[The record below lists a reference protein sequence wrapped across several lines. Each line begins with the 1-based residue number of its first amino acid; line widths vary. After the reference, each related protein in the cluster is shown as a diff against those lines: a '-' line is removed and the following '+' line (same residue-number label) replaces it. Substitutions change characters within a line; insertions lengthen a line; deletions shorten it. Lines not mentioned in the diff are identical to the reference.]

1 MSQSVIWQVPNL
13 AQGIVDNTAGT
24 LTVQTYDTSSSS
36 YVTQWT
42 MDLSTGAITL
52 AEGQRLG
59 KSLTVDGTS
68 TLSGDVT
75 ASKSLT
81 VDGTSTLGGPVTLS
95 KSLTVDGT
103 SAFGEPVKN
112 NSATKDVTGATAGSF
127 TWVMTEQGSA
137 QKTVL
142 VYFNGYENDTTT
154 AQTITYPT
162 AFTDTPAID
171 NQAVVAGLSTDTT
184 QLTINPDN
192 TTKYT
197 GWVKVWGF

>member
-1 MSQSVIWQVPNL
+1 MSQAVIWTVPNL
-13 AQGIVDNTAGT
+13 TKGVVDNSAGT
-24 LTVQTYDTSSSS
+24 FTFQTYDTSSSS

-42 MDLSTGAITL
+42 MSLSTGAITV
-52 AEGQRLG
+52 AAGQTLS

-81 VDGTSTLGGPVTLS
+81 VDGTSTLGGPATLS

-103 SAFGEPVKN
+103 STFGVPVKN
-112 NSATKDVTGATAGSF
+112 NSATKDVTGTTAGSF
-127 TWVMTEQGSA
+127 TWVMPEQGA
-137 QKTVL
+137 GMKTVL

-154 AQTITYPT
+154 AQTVTYPT
-162 AFTDTPAID
+162 AFTQTPAID
-171 NQAVVAGLSTDTT
+171 NPSSVAGLSTDTT
-184 QLTINPDN
+184 QLSIKPDT

-197 GWVKVWGF
+197 GWVKVWGL

>member
-1 MSQSVIWQVPNL
+1 M
-13 AQGIVDNTAGT
+13 DNSAGT
-24 LTVQTYDTSSSS
+24 FTFQTYDTSSSS
-36 YVTQWT
+36 YVTRWT

-52 AEGQRLG
+52 AAGQTLS

-81 VDGTSTLGGPVTLS
+81 VDGTSTLGGPATLS

-103 SAFGEPVKN
+103 STFGVPVKN
-112 NSATKDVTGATAGSF
+112 NSATKDVTGTTAGSF
-127 TWVMTEQGSA
+127 TWVMPEQGA
-137 QKTVL
+137 GMKTVL

-154 AQTITYPT
+154 AQTVTYPT
-162 AFTDTPAID
+162 AFTQTPVID
-171 NQAVVAGLSTDTT
+171 NPSSVAGLSTDTT
-184 QLTINPDN
+184 QLSIKPDT

-197 GWVKVWGF
+197 GWVKVWGL

>member
-13 AQGIVDNTAGT
+13 AQGVVDNSAGT
-24 LTVQTYDTSSSS
+24 LTFQTYDTSSSS

-42 MDLSTGAITL
+42 MSLSTGAITV
-52 AEGQRLG
+52 AAGQRF
-59 KSLTVDGTS
+59 
-68 TLSGDVT
+68 
-75 ASKSLT
+75 AKSLT
-81 VDGTSTLGGPVTLS
+81 VDGTSTLGGPATLS

-103 SAFGEPVKN
+103 SAFEVPVKN
-112 NSATKDVTGATAGSF
+112 NSATKDVTGTTAGSF
-127 TWVMTEQGSA
+127 TWVMPEQGA
-137 QKTVL
+137 GMKTVL

-154 AQTITYPT
+154 AQTVTYPT
-162 AFTDTPAID
+162 AFTQTPAID
-171 NQAVVAGLSTDTT
+171 NQADVVGLSADTT

>member
-68 TLSGDVT
+68 TL
-75 ASKSLT
+75 
-81 VDGTSTLGGPVTLS
+81 GGPVTLS

-103 SAFGEPVKN
+103 SAFGVPVKN
-112 NSATKDVTGATAGSF
+112 NSATKYVTGPSAGSF
-127 TWVMTEQGSA
+127 TWVMPDQGSA
-137 QKTVL
+137 KKTVL
-142 VYFNGYENDTTT
+142 VYFDGYESDTST
-154 AQTITYPT
+154 AQKVTYPT
-162 AFTDTPAID
+162 AFTNTPVID
-171 NQAVVAGLSTDTT
+171 NPSSVGGLSTDTT
-184 QLTINPDN
+184 QLTINPEN

>member
-13 AQGIVDNTAGT
+13 AQGIVDNSAGT
-24 LTVQTYDTSSSS
+24 LTFQTYDTATSS

-42 MDLSTGAITL
+42 MSLSTGAITV
-52 AEGQRLG
+52 AAGQ
-59 KSLTVDGTS
+59 
-68 TLSGDVT
+68 TL
-75 ASKSLT
+75 SKSLA
-81 VDGTSTLGGPVTLS
+81 VDGTSTLGGPATLS

-103 SAFGEPVKN
+103 SAFGLPVKN
-112 NSATKDVTGATAGSF
+112 NSATKDVTGTTAGSF
-127 TWVMTEQGSA
+127 TWVMPEQGA
-137 QKTVL
+137 GMKTVL

-154 AQTITYPT
+154 AQTVTYPT

-171 NQAVVAGLSTDTT
+171 NPAGVAGLSTDTT